1 MIDPLVQVRVLN
13 ATPAQIWPILSNT
26 AELNFKMGLAPMR
39 FESIDGVRHGHQKL
53 LGMNTHWTE
62 RPWEWKQ
69 NCWLKNE
76 RVFIKGLF
84 AKIEGIFEI
93 KPIDDKRSE
102 VFITFIIHHKYRLL
116 RSLFNY
122 ATKGVITKLFAAVE
136 QELQKPKHTIA
147 HAQAKDFDS
156 WLNQARPFERERLIP
171 KRIAHDTASDWV
183 KIMKNALNGDYQQR
197 FSLRFDAVCPHC
209 RGAKQT
215 APRLTELAQHAHC
228 DTCAIEFEIGSQ
240 ESIEVTLLDTSLPAD
255 QRGFDFCSADV
266 ANKPTIVYQRL
277 GGKWHDALELDQGIL
292 NLKKR
297 GVNQHIKL
305 IVNPELEHTSL
316 DLDQVFTLESER
328 LKVGRTI
335 ELTTS
340 SSSPN
345 DHFMLEQLSKFND
358 TLSAAELMLQ
368 PDFESLVPL
377 ESIVTDFPI
386 EMGNKALLFT
396 DVVGS
401 TDLYFRVGDQQAFKR
416 VRDSFLVIGK
426 VTKKHHGVLV
436 KTIGDATMY
445 AFNSGEDA
453 LKAAIAIQ
461 EANRGNDMKLRISLH
476 YGPCLTIITQD
487 GQDFFG
493 DTVNI
498 CAKFQSE
505 VDADELIFEDSL
517 RQHLSPD
524 FLALI
529 DRKFEEVSFSLKG
542 EHKRSFKL
550 QRMRIS

>member
-1 MIDPLVQVRVLN
+1 MIDPLVQVRVLS
-13 ATPAQIWPILSNT
+13 ATPAEIWPILSNT
-26 AELNFKMGLAPMR
+26 AELNFKLGLAPMK
-39 FESIDGVRHGHQKL
+39 FEVIDGVRHGQQKV
-53 LGMNTHWTE
+53 LGMNTYWTE
-62 RPWEWKQ
+62 KPWEWKQ
-69 NCWLKNE
+69 DSWLKNE
-76 RVFIKGLF
+76 RVFSKGLF

-93 KPIDDKRSE
+93 KPVDETRSE
-102 VFITFIIHHKYRLL
+102 VFITFIMHHKYRLL
-116 RSLFNY
+116 RSLFNH
-122 ATKGVITKLFAAVE
+122 ATKGIISKLFDAIE
-136 QELQKPKHTIA
+136 TELKRPKHKIESSDA
-147 HAQAKDFDS
+147 DDFET
-156 WLNQARPFERERLIP
+156 WLEQARPFERERLIP
-171 KRIAHDTASDWV
+171 KRIAQDTKSDWV
-183 KIMKNALNGDYQQR
+183 NIMQTALDDNFQKR

-240 ESIEVTLLDTSLPAD
+240 ESIEVTLLDTSLPPD

-266 ANKPTIVYQRL
+266 ANKPTVVFQRL
-277 GGKWHDALELDQGIL
+277 GGQWHDSLELKQGIF

-297 GVNQHIKL
+297 GVPEHIKL
-305 IVNPELEHTSL
+305 VVDPAIERSSV
-316 DLDQVFTLESER
+316 DLDAVFQQGHER
-328 LKVGRTI
+328 LKTGRLVEFKTAA
-335 ELTTS
+335 
-340 SSSPN
+340 SSPS

-368 PDFESLVPL
+368 PGFEALVPL

-401 TDLYFRVGDQQAFKR
+401 TDLYFTVGDQLAFKK
-416 VRDSFLVIGK
+416 VRDSFLIIGE
-426 VTKKHHGVLV
+426 VTKKHHGILV

-476 YGPCLTIITQD
+476 YGPCLTVVTQD

-505 VDADELIFEDSL
+505 VDADELIFENSL
-517 RQHLSPD
+517 CNYISRD
-524 FLALI
+524 FLTSI
-529 DRKFEEVSFSLKG
+529 EKKFEEVDYSLKG
-542 EHKRSFKL
+542 AHKRSFKL